1 MMEDFGMAILENCM
15 KAEIFDIVDN
25 TLLCTSYVSQG
36 PMESILLEVPRTID
50 WKSTPSAG
58 WSSTTPRWGG

>member
-1 MMEDFGMAILENCM
+1 MAILENCM

-36 PMESILLEVPRTID
+36 PMESILLEVPRT
-50 WKSTPSAG
+50 TPSAG
-58 WSSTTPRWGG
+58 